1 MIKTILTA
9 AGLPYREA
17 RFPQPPAGT
26 YIVYMDDEETDGPD
40 GLPLLYMHSITLEV
54 YAPTPGDADAAEKAI
69 EDAIT
74 AAGLQWRKQAR
85 YWLQTEQ
92 RYQVIYEFEYTE
104 KRRT

>member
-9 AGLPYREA
+9 TGLQHRKA
-17 RFPQPPAGT
+17 RFPKPPAGT
-26 YIVYMDDEETDGPD
+26 YIVYMDDVETDGAD
-40 GLPLLYMHSITLEV
+40 GLPLIYAHSITLEV
-54 YAPTPGDADAAEKAI
+54 YEPEPDDAAEKAI

-74 AAGLQWRKQAR
+74 AAGLQWRKQDR